1 MDETKLKEP
10 ALARMRAILFT
21 MIEDNCSPKTA
32 SEIAQ
37 RSDTPLSSA
46 IRNLD
51 NLCAIGWAEK
61 RGEYYLIGHE
71 IIAVSHAF
79 FLSCHH
85 AVIKIKQDM
94 AVVES
99 HAHALLDN

>member
-1 MDETKLKEP
+1 MDETKIKEP
-10 ALARMRAILFT
+10 ALARMRAILLV
-21 MIEDNCSPKTA
+21 MIEDNGSPKSA
-32 SEIAQ
+32 SEIAEK
-37 RSDTPLSSA
+37 SDTPLSSV

-61 RGEYYLIGHE
+61 RGEYYLIGYE
-71 IIAVSHAF
+71 IIAISHAF
-79 FLSCHH
+79 FMSCHH
-85 AVIKIKQDM
+85 AVIKIKQNM